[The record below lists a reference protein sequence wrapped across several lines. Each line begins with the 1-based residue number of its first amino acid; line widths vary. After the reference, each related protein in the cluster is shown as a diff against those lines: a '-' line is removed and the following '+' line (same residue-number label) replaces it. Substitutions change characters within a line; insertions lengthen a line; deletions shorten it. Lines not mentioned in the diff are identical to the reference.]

1 MQGGPQLT
9 NRPRQCMGTR
19 HSWHAPRWPSRLA
32 RSVRSSPLPRSLD
45 ISCLAS
51 FSRIALWG
59 RPAEPNRDR
68 LPHRRWLPL
77 PAQKADRL
85 GLSNYVDHIRGW
97 PSVVAGRRVRSQVT
111 HFQRANGDVPT
122 LVVGSSRALGL
133 LAARRSRDR
142 HGDCR
147 RRIGTPFAGP
157 AASTLARRTC
167 EVVSSPGADIGA
179 RSRVARR
186 PGPGGRG
193 RAMAGGTACRIGH
206 GPLATTR

>member
-1 MQGGPQLT
+1 
-9 NRPRQCMGTR
+9 MGK
-19 HSWHAPRWPSRLA
+19 ASRTK
-32 RSVRSSPLPRSLD
+32 R
-45 ISCLAS
+45 
-51 FSRIALWG
+51 G
-59 RPAEPNRDR
+59 R

-85 GLSNYVDHIRGW
+85 GLSNNVGDIRGW
-97 PSVVAGRRVRSQVT
+97 PPVVAGRRVRSQVT
-111 HFQRANGDVPT
+111 HCQRANGDAPT
-122 LVVGSSRALGL
+122 LAVGSSRALGL

-142 HGDCR
+142 LGDCR

-206 GPLATTR
+206 GPLDEPKAGRALGLDLGPIPTSLGDSPDRPRRVALRQAPDFVHA